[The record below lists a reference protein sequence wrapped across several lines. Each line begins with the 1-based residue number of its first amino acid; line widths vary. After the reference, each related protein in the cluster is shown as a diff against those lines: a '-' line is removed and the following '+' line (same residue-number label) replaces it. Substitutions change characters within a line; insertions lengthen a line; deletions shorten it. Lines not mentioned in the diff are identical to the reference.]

1 MIADHVHINML
12 VDYCVVNSG
21 AIHTVLA
28 ALIIICRDSHHS
40 DAEYDPTI
48 HLGYCDR
55 ILRPTTEVLSQA
67 QVPEKE

>member
-1 MIADHVHINML
+1 MFADHVHINML

-48 HLGYCDR
+48 HLGYCD
-55 ILRPTTEVLSQA
+55 
-67 QVPEKE
+67 